1 MTADTLPAAPDWW
14 LDAHLDLAYLDLHG
28 PPVDAEAPDG
38 AARGVSL
45 PALRRGRVRLALA
58 TIFTEHGAAADPW
71 GYRDS
76 DDLEGAHAA
85 GVRQLE
91 AYERLE
97 RAGRVRIVRTAA
109 DLDACAAA
117 PTGAPLGIVILM
129 ECADPIRTPDEAA
142 WWHARGVRVVGMS
155 WARGSR
161 WAGGNARPGPL
172 TAEGR
177 RLVEALDALGVLHD
191 ASHLS
196 DAAFDGLCEATDRTV
211 VLTHSNARALLS
223 PSERH
228 ATDAQLREVARRGG
242 VAGLNLYGKFLA
254 SGRAATLDDAVRH
267 VMHVAEVAGRA
278 HVGLGSDFDGGFL
291 PADCPPGCGRPE
303 ELDALARALAGRG
316 TTAGDLAA
324 FAHGNWMRVLA
335 AALPRARGVSGP
347 AGTVS
352 PR

>member
-1 MTADTLPAAPDWW
+1 MTADMTPATPDWW

-28 PPVDAEAPDG
+28 PAIDAEASDR

-45 PALRRGRVRLALA
+45 PALARGRVRVALG
-58 TIFTEHGAAADPW
+58 TIFTEHGAAGTPW

-76 DDLEGAHAA
+76 DDLDGAHAA

-91 AYERLE
+91 TYERLE
-97 RAGRVRIVRTAA
+97 RAGRLCIVRTVA
-109 DLDACAAA
+109 DLDACASARDGS
-117 PTGAPLGIVILM
+117 PPGIVILM

-155 WARGSR
+155 WGHGSR

-172 TAEGR
+172 TDDGR
-177 RLVEALDALGVLHD
+177 RLVEAFDALGILHD

-196 DAAFDGLCEATDRTV
+196 DSAFDGLCAATDRRIV
-211 VLTHSNARALLS
+211 FTHSNARALLQ
-223 PSERH
+223 PAERH

-254 SGRAATLDDAVRH
+254 SGRPAMLDDAVRH
-267 VMHVAEVAGRA
+267 VLHVAEVAGRA
-278 HVGLGSDFDGGFL
+278 NVGLGSDFDGGFL
-291 PADCPPGCGRPE
+291 PADCPAGCGRPE
-303 ELDALARALAGRG
+303 ELDALARAIGARGLRRDEVAG
-316 TTAGDLAA
+316 
-324 FAHGNWMRVLA
+324 FAHGNWMRVLRE
-335 AALPRARGVSGP
+335 ALPAGSG
-347 AGTVS
+347 GG

>member
-1 MTADTLPAAPDWW
+1 MTADMTLAEPDWW

-28 PPVDAEAPDG
+28 PAVDADAPDR

-45 PALRRGRVRLALA
+45 PALARGRVRIALG
-58 TIFTEHGAAADPW
+58 TIFTEHGAATDPW

-76 DDLEGAHAA
+76 DDLDGAHAA

-91 AYERLE
+91 VYERLE

-117 PTGAPLGIVILM
+117 PTGAPPGIVILM

-155 WARGSR
+155 WGHGSR

-172 TAEGR
+172 TAAGR
-177 RLVEALDALGVLHD
+177 RLVQAFDALGILHD

-196 DAAFDGLCEATDRTV
+196 DAAFDGLCEATGRTI

-254 SGRAATLDDAVRH
+254 SGRPATLDDAVRH
-267 VMHVAEVAGRA
+267 VMHVGEVAGRA

-303 ELDALARALAGRG
+303 ELDALARALAAHGMGAR
-316 TTAGDLAA
+316 DVEA
-324 FAHGNWMRVLA
+324 FAHGNWMRALRA
-335 AALPRARGVSGP
+335 AFGGSGG
-347 AGTVS
+347 AGAS
-352 PR
+352 

>member
-1 MTADTLPAAPDWW
+1 MTAPPIPAPPHWW

-28 PPVDAEAPDG
+28 PPIDAEAPDR

-45 PALRRGRVRLALA
+45 PALARGRVRVALA
-58 TIFTEHGAAADPW
+58 TIFTEHGAAGTPW

-91 AYERLE
+91 VYERLE
-97 RAGRVRIVRTAA
+97 RAGRLRIVRSAA
-109 DLDACAAA
+109 DLDACASAA
-117 PTGAPLGIVILM
+117 PGTPPGAVILM

-155 WARGSR
+155 WGHGSR

-172 TAEGR
+172 AAAGR
-177 RLVEALDALGVLHD
+177 RLVEAFDALGILHD

-196 DAAFDGLCEATDRTV
+196 DAAFDGLCEATDRPIV
-211 VLTHSNARALLS
+211 FTHSNARALLA
-223 PSERH
+223 PTERH
-228 ATDAQLREVARRGG
+228 AADAQLREVARRGG

-254 SGRAATLDDAVRH
+254 SGRPATLDDAVRH

-278 HVGLGSDFDGGFL
+278 GVGLGSDFDGGFL

-316 TTAGDLAA
+316 MCADDLAA
-324 FAHGNWMRVLA
+324 FAHGNWMRVLR
-335 AALPRARGVSGP
+335 AALAGGDGAAR
-347 AGTVS
+347 
-352 PR
+352 